1 MISNSV
7 NELFESINNSK
18 EYQDYLKIKEVLEKD
33 ESIISL
39 IEEIKKLQQESVN
52 LEFNGDE
59 KYKEIDKVIEE
70 KAKILNSNPTY
81 LEYLNR
87 MDEFNDEYIIDK
99 NVLKKELNSSKMV
112 LRIFF
117 KVYENI
123 TEKKEIEKIEEKE

>member
-33 ESIISL
+33 ESIITL
-39 IEEIKKLQQESVN
+39 IEEIKVLQQESVN

-70 KAKILNSNPTY
+70 KVSILNSNPTY
-81 LEYLNR
+81 QEYLN
-87 MDEFNDEYIIDK
+87 
-99 NVLKKELNSSKMV
+99 
-112 LRIFF
+112 
-117 KVYENI
+117 
-123 TEKKEIEKIEEKE
+123 KIEEFNNILTTSSMMLENYVKDKI